1 MKPIRWS
8 RHALK
13 NLADREVPRPEAN
26 KALTDPE
33 LVSLSGAG
41 RKVLMRRYFDA
52 RLQQPMLVRLI
63 VEETPNEQV
72 VTTVYITSK
81 ISKYIKGAQP

>member
-13 NLADREVPRPEAN
+13 SLADREVPRPEAD
-26 KALTDPE
+26 KALTDPD
-33 LVSLSGAG
+33 LVTPSGAA
-41 RKVLMRRYFDA
+41 RQVFMRRYFDA
-52 RLQQPMLVRLI
+52 RLQQPMLVRVI

-72 VTTVYITSK
+72 VTPVYITSK